1 MSCTSSETPTR
12 TTPPLLRRGA
22 AGAVVLGALLLSACG
37 STPED
42 ETQDQ
47 EIYVRTLPIEEISL
61 VSDVSSPVSL
71 GSDPG
76 SVHFSWQGLM
86 GGQPVDHDECV
97 GMVSL
102 SDPQGHLITFD
113 PSLRSCE
120 GSTELD
126 LDLARQMSLNAE
138 GGSPLGDYHLKLM
151 LNGMSMDLIFQVQP

>member
-1 MSCTSSETPTR
+1 MSCATSASPIR
-12 TTPPLLRRGA
+12 TALSLLRRGA
-22 AGAVVLGALLLSACG
+22 VGAVALGALLLGACG
-37 STPED
+37 STPEEED
-42 ETQDQ
+42 PEV
-47 EIYVRTLPIEEISL
+47 YVPTLPIEEISL
-61 VSDVSSPVSL
+61 VSDLPSPVSL
-71 GSDPG
+71 GDDPG

-102 SDPQGHLITFD
+102 TDPQGHLITLD
-113 PSLRSCE
+113 PSLRSCT

-151 LNGMSMDLIFQVQP
+151 LNGMSRDLIFQVQP